1 MKERYFWVAI
11 GLISISWLANSL
23 YAYSK
28 QLKEPIFLDHY
39 IEAVIG
45 HHSNVTFYY
54 LANKNDQSYIN
65 YIVLGDVE
73 GLPQRDFIYPEA
85 SPHAVDTYKHQELRS
100 ITVEL
105 RQLNDSDEDRSFN
118 EMQVYYSDGKAST
131 VSIGEVIIHPS
142 ESIASDDP
150 IPLKL
155 SSGGGSNDGKSS
167 HTFWATEPLSIQ
179 KISIPFRNALGDE
192 LRLSITGSHIQKDK
206 TLDGIELPIHLA
218 EAEHVTVA
226 MQLDQTAASIPS
238 SFPIHLSGTTA
249 AGEPFTSNGG
259 YNWQHP
265 YLKQADVNRIIQ
277 EKTGRNSGE

>member
-11 GLISISWLANSL
+11 GLISISWIVNAL

-45 HHSNVTFYY
+45 HHSDVTFYY

-65 YIVLGDVE
+65 YIVLGDIE
-73 GLPQRDFIYPEA
+73 GLPQQAFIYPDA
-85 SPHAVDTYKHQELRS
+85 GPHKVDTFRHQELRS
-100 ITVEL
+100 LTVEL

-118 EMQVYYSDGKAST
+118 EMQVFYSDGKAST
-131 VSIGEVIIHPS
+131 VSIGEVIIRPS
-142 ESIASDDP
+142 GSIESDNP
-150 IPLKL
+150 IPLTL

-192 LRLSITGSHIQKDK
+192 LHLSITGNHNQKDK
-206 TLDGIELPIHLA
+206 TLDGIELPIHLDEGENVA
-218 EAEHVTVA
+218 VA
-226 MQLDQTAASIPS
+226 MQLDQTAASMPS
-238 SFPIHLSGTTA
+238 SFLIYLSGTTA
-249 AGEPFTSNGG
+249 AGEPFTSHGG

-265 YLKQADVNRIIQ
+265 YLTQTDVNRIIE
-277 EKTGRNSGE
+277 EKTRRDSGE